1 MDLSDQEWVFM
12 RDHVRV
18 DGEMLKDLQTPF
30 PQNYFIQMAY
40 PITLYHHERWD
51 GTGYNQGLK
60 GEDIPLTARIVTMF
74 DQTFKA
80 H

>member
-1 MDLSDQEWVFM
+1 
-12 RDHVRV
+12 
-18 DGEMLKDLQTPF
+18 
-30 PQNYFIQMAY
+30 MAY

>member
-1 MDLSDQEWVFM
+1 M

-18 DGEMLKDLQTPF
+18 DGEMLKDLQTQF
-30 PQNYFIQMAY
+30 PQNYFIQTAY
-40 PITLYHHERWD
+40 HIALYHHERWD
-51 GTGYNQGLK
+51 GTGYNQRLK
-60 GEDIPLTARIVTMF
+60 GEDIPLMARIVTMF

>member
-1 MDLSDQEWVFM
+1 M

-18 DGEMLKDLQTPF
+18 GGEVLKDLQTQF
-30 PQNYFIQMAY
+30 LQNYFIQTAD
-40 PITLYHHERWD
+40 PIALYHHERWD

-60 GEDIPLTARIVTMF
+60 GEDIPLTARIAIMF